1 MHSSMLENL
10 TGSEIFSL
18 PSGSFVKELVFIESV
33 RRVEARKMLSRWCH
47 LKTFS
52 NSYIRQR
59 TMKEE
64 SVAETR

>member
-1 MHSSMLENL
+1 M
-10 TGSEIFSL
+10 GSKIFSL

-33 RRVEARKMLSRWCH
+33 RRVEVRVRYKLLSKMLSRWCH

-59 TMKEE
+59 TMKDE
-64 SVAETR
+64 SVAETQ

>member
-1 MHSSMLENL
+1 MLENL
-10 TGSEIFSL
+10 MGSEIFSL

-33 RRVEARKMLSRWCH
+33 RRVEVRKMLSRWCH

-52 NSYIRQR
+52 NGYFRQR